1 MGCSAST
8 QQGDDPMTHLTA
20 HRNGIL
26 CLLAGVAI
34 AGCAT
39 QLSAGTAPARSAAP
53 VSVPA
58 TAASS
63 APSPGSGAVAQQVTS
78 IDQQLSA
85 IDGQLAA
92 ANSGLSTTEG
102 DPAQ

>member
-1 MGCSAST
+1 
-8 QQGDDPMTHLTA
+8 MTHLTA

-26 CLLAGVAI
+26 CLLAVVAI
-34 AGCAT
+34 AGCGT
-39 QLSAGTAPARSAAP
+39 QFNAGGAPARSAAP
-53 VSVPA
+53 VSAAA

-63 APSPGSGAVAQQVTS
+63 APSPGSRAVAQQVTS

-85 IDGQLAA
+85 VDGQLAA